1 MRLEND
7 YYDTDKLDFQ
17 NNKMGFRVRG
27 NNGEYEQTLKTN
39 GVVSGGLHKRMEYNV
54 SLDNSRPDLTLF
66 EASAW
71 PQDWDVAAKNT
82 HLSKQFS
89 THFTRNAYVVSV
101 GESVVEIVLD
111 CGEAS
116 TEKASSPINEIELE
130 LMSGDINSLFTL
142 AVLINDNVQVRLSD
156 VSNAAQ

>member
-1 MRLEND
+1 MSEIELKFVTGDNAHHAFSQRVLPLFEKNSIQVNSHREMRLEND

-66 EASAW
+66 
-71 PQDWDVAAKNT
+71 
-82 HLSKQFS
+82 
-89 THFTRNAYVVSV
+89 
-101 GESVVEIVLD
+101 
-111 CGEAS
+111 
-116 TEKASSPINEIELE
+116 
-130 LMSGDINSLFTL
+130 
-142 AVLINDNVQVRLSD
+142 
-156 VSNAAQ
+156 